1 MTWWDAAQIVLF
13 LFILIAP
20 WEMIFVK
27 PINRFFE
34 WLDED

>member
-1 MTWWDAAQIVLF
+1 MFAWEVLII
-13 LFILIAP
+13 LFIVFVP
-20 WEMIFVK
+20 WER